1 MSAVP
6 SRRHF
11 LHAAGALCAAAV
23 LGRGG
28 TARGGGRLVYIQ
40 PLGPGLTPAQ
50 IEFVEHSLLAFYDV
64 EVLRREPAAI
74 PASAYYSPRQ
84 RYRAERLLAA
94 LEKMVPSDGYRI
106 LGLTDVDIS
115 TTKGPYADWGV
126 MGLGSLDG
134 KTCVLSS
141 FRCKR
146 GAKNAEHATIRLGKT
161 AVHEL
166 GHTFGLEHCPNRGCI
181 MEDGH
186 GTVLT
191 SDREYDLC
199 STSRAELI
207 AKGHALAK
215 DRDIPWPKP

>member
-1 MSAVP
+1 MLGAYDGSAQTGA
-6 SRRHF
+6 RRI
-11 LHAAGALCAAAV
+11 
-23 LGRGG
+23 
-28 TARGGGRLVYIQ
+28 YIQ
-40 PLGPGLTPAQ
+40 PLGTGLTGAQ
-50 IEFVEHSLLAFYDV
+50 VEFVERALLAFYDV
-64 EVLRREPAAI
+64 EVVRRPPTPLPKA
-74 PASAYYSPRQ
+74 AYYPPRG
-84 RYRAERLLAA
+84 RYRAEKLLAA
-94 LEKMVPSDGYRI
+94 LETIVPTDGYRI

-115 TTKGPYADWGV
+115 TTKGAYADWGV

-146 GAKNAEHATIRLGKT
+146 GAKNVEHATIRLGKT

-166 GHTFGLEHCPNRGCI
+166 AHTFGLEHCPNRGCI

-199 STSRAELI
+199 TASRAQLI
-207 AKGHALAK
+207 ASGHALAK
-215 DRDIPWPKP
+215 DREIPWPRP